1 MIDADIIGIVEA
13 PNTKANGA
21 QSTVTKLETFAA
33 FAGLGASRAM
43 TGLLSSGIQE
53 IAVMFA
59 TSAKKAQ
66 EEKDGAIHIHPWR
79 RS

>member
-53 IAVMFA
+53 IAVNA

-66 EEKDGAIHIHPWR
+66 EEMDGAIRIHPWR

>member
-1 MIDADIIGIVEA
+1 MIDADIIGIVEN
-13 PNTKANGA
+13 PDTKANGA

-59 TSAKKAQ
+59 TSAKKTQ
-66 EEKDGAIHIHPWR
+66 EKRYGAIRIHPWR

>member
-1 MIDADIIGIVEA
+1 MDDIIGIVED
-13 PNTKANGA
+13 PDTKANGA
-21 QSTVTKLETFAA
+21 QGTVTKLETFAA
-33 FAGLGASRAM
+33 FAGLRASRAM
-43 TGLLSSGIQE
+43 TGLLSGGIQE

-66 EEKDGAIHIHPWR
+66 EKRYGAIRIHPWP